1 MENRKG
7 PDTRKKC
14 PICRRRYDGP
24 GHDALPVWPGRC
36 CDKCNR
42 DYVIPARMM
51 LLRQQMEEENEK
63 NEGGETPSDE
73 SDNPLLFL
81 FCLFQVR

>member
-14 PICRRRYDGP
+14 PICRRRYEGP

-36 CDKCNR
+36 CDRCNQ
-42 DYVIPARMM
+42 DFVIPMRMI
-51 LLRQQMEEENEK
+51 LLRRQMNEENESGK
-63 NEGGETPSDE
+63 SEENASK
-73 SDNPLLFL
+73 
-81 FCLFQVR
+81 

>member
-24 GHDALPVWPGRC
+24 GHDALPVLPGRC

-73 SDNPLLFL
+73 SDDPLLFL

>member
-24 GHDALPVWPGRC
+24 GYDALPVWPGRC

-51 LLRQQMEEENEK
+51 LLRQQMEEEKEDDEK
-63 NEGGETPSDE
+63 A
-73 SDNPLLFL
+73 
-81 FCLFQVR
+81 

>member
-36 CDKCNR
+36 CDRCNR

-51 LLRQQMEEENEK
+51 LLRHQMEEEKEDDEK
-63 NEGGETPSDE
+63 A
-73 SDNPLLFL
+73 
-81 FCLFQVR
+81 

>member
-14 PICRRRYDGP
+14 LICRRRYDGP